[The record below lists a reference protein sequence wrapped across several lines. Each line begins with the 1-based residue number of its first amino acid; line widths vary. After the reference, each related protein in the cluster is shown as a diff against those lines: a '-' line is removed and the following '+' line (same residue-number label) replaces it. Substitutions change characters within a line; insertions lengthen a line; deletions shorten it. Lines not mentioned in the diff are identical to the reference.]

1 MVPDDLPYSKGRID
15 RAGRALRRDLL
26 GEGPAL
32 PGDEHDAEIAIVK
45 AFRAVHRDPLLK
57 ARMGLRSCVNT
68 EGLQAVEFGQRLKRT
83 PTVIDKLRRLPTMK
97 LSSMQDIGGCRAVFS
112 TQSEAARVLAR
123 FTRNSLK
130 RNEIEDTVRDY
141 VTNPRSSGY
150 RGVHIWTRYDG
161 RRIEVQLRTE
171 MQHAWA
177 KLVEELVV
185 LTGIDYKS
193 GDGPEVVH
201 EWLRRL
207 SGVGASVDAGQPIA
221 GAYGPGYAGI
231 HKAAWD
237 RIQSDMARYRGEDHG

>member
-1 MVPDDLPYSKGRID
+1 VVPDDLQCSKGRID
-15 RAGRALRRDLL
+15 RAGRALRRDLV

-32 PGDEHDAEIAIVK
+32 SGDELAAQIAVVK
-45 AFRAVHRDPLLK
+45 AFRSVHRDPLRK
-57 ARMGLRSCVNT
+57 ARMGLRSCVDT
-68 EGLQAVEFGQRLKRT
+68 EGLHAVEFGQRLKRT
-83 PTVIDKLRRLPTMK
+83 PTIIDKLRRRPTMK
-97 LSSMQDIGGCRAVFS
+97 LSNMQDIGGCRAVFS
-112 TQSEAARVLAR
+112 KQSVVARVLAR
-123 FTRNSLK
+123 FTYNSLK
-130 RNEIEDTVRDY
+130 RNEIEDTARDY

-150 RGVHIWTRYDG
+150 RGVHVWTRYDG

-171 MQHAWA
+171 MQHGWA

-207 SGVGASVDAGQPIA
+207 SGVCASVDDGQPIA
-221 GAYGPGYAGI
+221 EAYGPDYAEM

-237 RIQSDMARYRGEDHG
+237 RIQSDLTRQRGGDHG

>member
-1 MVPDDLPYSKGRID
+1 M
-15 RAGRALRRDLL
+15 
-26 GEGPAL
+26 
-32 PGDEHDAEIAIVK
+32 K

-57 ARMGLRSCVNT
+57 ARTGLRSCVNT

-83 PTVIDKLRRLPTMK
+83 PTIIDKLRRLPTMK

-112 TQSEAARVLAR
+112 AQSEVERVLAR

-130 RNEIEDTVRDY
+130 RNEIEDAVRDY

-161 RRIEVQLRTE
+161 RRLEVQLRTE
-171 MQHAWA
+171 LQHGWA

-185 LTGIDYKS
+185 LTGVDYKS
-193 GDGPEVVH
+193 GDGPEIVH

-207 SGVGASVDAGQPIA
+207 SGVCASVEAGQSIA
-221 GAYGPGYAGI
+221 SAYGPGYAEI

-237 RIQSDMARYRGEDHG
+237 RIQSDVTRHRGGVHG